1 MTAADGP
8 LPIEVVQSE
17 AAPPPAA
24 EPDRAVF
31 FYDLADPDCYLV
43 AERILAELPVL
54 AEWQPVLGAALGLP
68 ATALDAERLAQAV
81 ARHQLMDL
89 RLPARWPP
97 DSELAML
104 VAAYA
109 KRGGKTVA
117 YSLAAF
123 RQAFAAG
130 RDLADERTVLIAA
143 AACEMHPRAVLK
155 SVEMRSTRVALASGC
170 ERAAAARVTALPAIA
185 AAGQTHC

>member
-43 AERILAELPVL
+43 AERILAELPAL
-54 AEWQPVLGAALGLP
+54 AEWQPVLGAGLGLP

-89 RLPARWPP
+89 RLAAR
-97 DSELAML
+97 
-104 VAAYA
+104 
-109 KRGGKTVA
+109 
-117 YSLAAF
+117 LAAGS
-123 RQAFAAG
+123 Q
-130 RDLADERTVLIAA
+130 
-143 AACEMHPRAVLK
+143 PAV
-155 SVEMRSTRVALASGC
+155 VG
-170 ERAAAARVTALPAIA
+170 
-185 AAGQTHC
+185 GG